1 MRVCGALRRGPNRQF
16 LVFCLKSGT
25 KAVAFDDEARKK
37 LFDKI
42 NRIASNL
49 GVDEVIAAAV
59 QQHPKTIGE
68 IPTGRRRT
76 LRVCPNS

>member
-1 MRVCGALRRGPNRQF
+1 MRAYGALRRGPNRQF

-42 NRIASNL
+42 NL

-59 QQHPKTIGE
+59 QQHPKTIGD